1 MIRPM
6 TEHPQSPAVKAALRA
21 IDKAGG
27 LATAADLAREWGVT
41 HQAIEKRI
49 AAGRF
54 PVPVVTAG
62 RQRLYLRDQ
71 VEHLRR

>member
-1 MIRPM
+1 MD
-6 TEHPQSPAVKAALRA
+6 HPQAPAVKKALSA

-27 LATAADLAREWGVT
+27 LVTPADLAREWGVT

-54 PVPVVTAG
+54 PEPVKTAG
-62 RQRLYLRDQ
+62 RVRLYLRAQ
-71 VEHLRR
+71 VEHLKRG

>member
-1 MIRPM
+1 MPAM
-6 TEHPQSPAVKAALRA
+6 NEHPEPPAVKAALRA

-27 LATAADLAREWGVT
+27 LASPADLAREWGVT
-41 HQAIEKRI
+41 PQAVEKRI

-54 PVPVVTAG
+54 PKPVVVAG
-62 RQRLYLRDQ
+62 RQRLYLRAQ

>member
-1 MIRPM
+1 M
-6 TEHPQSPAVKAALRA
+6 THPEPPAVKAALRA
-21 IDKAGG
+21 IEKAGG

-41 HQAIEKRI
+41 HQAVEKRI

-54 PVPVVTAG
+54 PEPVKTAG
-62 RQRLYLRDQ
+62 RVRLYLRAQ